1 MMMMMEM
8 ANDDTR
14 YLYTVFTISKSNGMV
29 VFIRNA
35 EQLYRVYSLSKH
47 LIL

>member
-1 MMMMMEM
+1 MILAICILYSRFPNRMEWW
-8 ANDDTR
+8 
-14 YLYTVFTISKSNGMV
+14 